1 MKVQC
6 GQCPAKYSVA
16 DDRIT
21 DKKVRIHCKR
31 CGASIVVDGKVK
43 PPLITSTPARRSVR
57 PVPSVAPS
65 IDPPPPPSE
74 PESQP
79 PRPVAHTILGG
90 LEAPTREQLDTARP
104 SAPTLPPQPTGLPA
118 EGRGFTDPPGGDHDE
133 RWRVALTKQDL
144 RWMTT
149 EEIIEAYAA
158 GAVQLET
165 FVFRVGMPNWVT
177 LVEVPEI
184 ARALG
189 EDGDGTQEEGANG
202 QMRPSSMPP
211 PRRPPRRAPRD
222 AAAEGAKAGED
233 ADGDPLPFAL
243 VSERAS
249 GAKKEAPAPSSA
261 ELDASTHAAA
271 SEPGPTPLAPAAAPG
286 GADVSPNDPA
296 PADDFPPQ
304 QPFAANVLTQP
315 SSGSRVWFWVVLL
328 LALAAAAAV
337 LVGPRFGFRLF

>member
-31 CGASIVVDGKVK
+31 CGASIVVDGKVT
-43 PPLITSTPARRSVR
+43 PPLVTSTPARRSVR
-57 PVPSVAPS
+57 PVPSIAPRA
-65 IDPPPPPSE
+65 DTAPPPSE

-118 EGRGFTDPPGGDHDE
+118 EGRGFTDPPGGEHDE

-149 EEIIEAYAA
+149 EEIVEAYAA

-165 FVFRVGMPNWVT
+165 FVFRVGMPTWVT

-189 EDGDGTQEEGANG
+189 EDGDGSQEAGANG
-202 QMRPSSMPP
+202 QMRASSMPP
-211 PRRPPRRAPRD
+211 PRRPPRRTQRD
-222 AAAEGAKAGED
+222 AATEGDE

-249 GAKKEAPAPSSA
+249 GSRKEASEPEGT
-261 ELDASTHAAA
+261 ELDASRLSAAEAPVPSPAAHAESPA
-271 SEPGPTPLAPAAAPG
+271 PTDVSPAAAP
-286 GADVSPNDPA
+286 P
-296 PADDFPPQ
+296 DDFPPQ
-304 QPFAANVLTQP
+304 QPFAANVLAPP
-315 SSGSRVWFWVVLL
+315 SSGSRVWFWVVVL